1 MRLALT
7 RLSEIDNNHVWHQL
21 FEINQLSNRVN
32 SVIHS
37 TDRLVQK
44 LRRCILDCNYHSYF
58 ELIDSLSGYQKS
70 MMLLLVD
77 KFRHLAYSIIAKAY
91 LKLPIGIL
99 MHRLRLESES
109 TCMEFLQQQNWLF
122 DASNFSSST
131 TLNFKTRTVT

>member
-1 MRLALT
+1 M
-7 RLSEIDNNHVWHQL
+7 
-21 FEINQLSNRVN
+21 N

-37 TDRLVQK
+37 ADGLVQK

-70 MMLLLVD
+70 MLLLLVD
-77 KFRHLAYSIIAKAY
+77 KFRHLAYAIITKAY

-99 MHRLRLESES
+99 MNKLRIEDET
-109 TCMEFLQQQNWLF
+109 TCKEFLQQQKWQF
-122 DASNFSSST
+122 DTDNFSSST